1 MLNTQLTKTYMQK
14 PYEDMQDSDISFGVQ
29 KFPKKPKK
37 SQEWNPE
44 PKDKKRIKG
53 KDFSFQRKAKR
64 QELE

>member
-1 MLNTQLTKTYMQK
+1 MLNTQVVKTYMNSS
-14 PYEDMQDSDISFGVQ
+14 YEDMQVSDECFGVQ
-29 KFPKKPKK
+29 KFPKKSKK

-53 KDFSFQRKAKR
+53 KDFTFQRKAKR